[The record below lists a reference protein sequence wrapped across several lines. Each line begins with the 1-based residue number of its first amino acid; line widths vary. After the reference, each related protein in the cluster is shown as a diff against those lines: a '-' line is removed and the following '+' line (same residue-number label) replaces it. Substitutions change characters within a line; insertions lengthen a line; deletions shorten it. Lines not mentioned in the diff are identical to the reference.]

1 MKKMSKVMSIVVVVA
16 LCAALFAGCTTTAP
30 AEDSQAPA
38 ASTSAESAAP
48 SAEAST
54 EGSAEA
60 SQAAGSTSSHEIYSK
75 LPNSALSGVVDPNMP
90 SRADVDKAWPKTPKD
105 PNKIVIGWTEINQ
118 DNDWFIGVRDAAVA
132 LCDQYGFQLNFMN
145 ADNDVN
151 TQSQHIDT
159 FISQGVDIIV
169 VDPINNVGPV
179 EDIKRAVEAGIP
191 VVCIGTVPEDC
202 PILTTVAP
210 NGFELGFESGQYIAK
225 QFDPNEEIISS
236 LIIGVM
242 GSSASESRLCGMI
255 SGVLYGRAEAKGNA
269 YASKEDAWLEGFNA
283 FSGVQQNGTYDNP
296 DLGFKIVA
304 WGTGNWTVEGGLAAA
319 EDIITAH
326 GSEMNLIMPDN
337 DFMAVGAITALRNAG
352 LQDSIK
358 IGTSADG
365 TVEGMDMIKSGELL
379 CTGAMSGPQA
389 GAAAV
394 EFINDIFNE
403 GYDPSNLPL
412 GSYFPANIITAENID
427 EFYPTDKT
435 GFDAKFYKTPQFVFP
450 KTVDEIKA
458 EASK

>member
-1 MKKMSKVMSIVVVVA
+1 MKKMSKAMSIVVALALCVA
-16 LCAALFAGCTTTAP
+16 LFVGCTVTPP
-30 AEDSQAPA
+30 ATDSQAPA
-38 ASTSAESAAP
+38 TSAAAEAQSQEP
-48 SAEAST
+48 STGAST
-54 EGSAEA
+54 EASSA
-60 SQAAGSTSSHEIYSK
+60 AAGDVGSHEIYTK
-75 LPNSALSGVVDPNMP
+75 LPNSALSGVIDPNMP
-90 SRADVDKAWPKTPKD
+90 SRADVNKAWPKTPKD
-105 PNKIVIGWTEINQ
+105 PSKIVVGWTEINQ

-132 LCDQYGFQLNFMN
+132 LSEKYGFQLNFMN

-169 VDPINNVGPV
+169 VDAINVVGPV

-191 VVCIGTVPEDC
+191 VICIGTVPDDC

-225 QFDPNEEIISS
+225 QFDPDEEIVSS

-255 SGVLYGRAEAKGNA
+255 SGVLYERAQAKGKA
-269 YASKEDAWLEGFNA
+269 YATEQDAWLDGFNA
-283 FSGVQQNGTYDNP
+283 FSNIQQSGTYDNA
-296 DLGFKIVA
+296 DLGFKVVA

-365 TVEGMDMIKSGELL
+365 TVEGMDMVKSGELI
-379 CTGAMSGPQA
+379 CTGAMSGPET
-389 GAAAV
+389 GAAAI
-394 EFINDIFNE
+394 EFINDIFNN
-403 GYDPSNLPL
+403 GFDPSNLPL
-412 GSYFPANIITAENID
+412 GSYFPANIITSENI
-427 EFYPTDKT
+427 EQFYPTDKS
-435 GFDAKFYKTPQFVFP
+435 GFDAKFYKTPQYTSP
-450 KTVDEIKA
+450 KTIDEIKA
-458 EASK
+458 EAGK